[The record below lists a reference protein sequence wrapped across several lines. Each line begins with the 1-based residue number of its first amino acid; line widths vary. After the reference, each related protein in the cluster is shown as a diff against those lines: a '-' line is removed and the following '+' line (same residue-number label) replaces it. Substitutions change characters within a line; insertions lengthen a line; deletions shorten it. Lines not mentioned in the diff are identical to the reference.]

1 MAETT
6 MEAVPIPTE
15 EPKREKK
22 KRKFLLPFGVHD
34 SVHRD
39 HHCRHLH
46 VVRAGRPI
54 LEAALR
60 CRERQAGDDHADRR
74 GVPA

>member
-22 KRKFLLPFGVHD
+22 KRKFSFP
-34 SVHRD
+34 
-39 HHCRHLH
+39 
-46 VVRAGRPI
+46 
-54 LEAALR
+54 
-60 CRERQAGDDHADRR
+60 RR
-74 GVPA
+74 SRFCLS